1 MPFKYGTDI
10 EIIGMEIKK
19 CSNMVCGYNLLIVPY
34 KNMRFY
40 MSFNTESSM
49 KSSNTRQ
56 CTWAMKKHIL
66 YV

>member
-10 EIIGMEIKK
+10 EIIGMEMKK

-40 MSFNTESSM
+40 MSFNIESLI
-49 KSSNTRQ
+49 KSSNTR
-56 CTWAMKKHIL
+56 
-66 YV
+66 